1 MFQAQCWRESLELMP
16 RCPDDLSLAAVCG
29 YGEVWK
35 KTIQNHW
42 GPRMGSMA
50 TTASILACRLADLG
64 IGMLVGGAYHA
75 CWLWLFAG
83 RCLRGLDR

>member
-1 MFQAQCWRESLELMP
+1 MP

-42 GPRMGSMA
+42 GEPRMGSMA
-50 TTASILACRLADLG
+50 TTASALACHRTADLG
-64 IGMLVGGAYHA
+64 IGMLVGGAYHEVLVLA
-75 CWLWLFAG
+75 FCGEDVCGASWI
-83 RCLRGLDR
+83 DRWMDG

>member
-1 MFQAQCWRESLELMP
+1 MP

-42 GPRMGSMA
+42 GARMGSMA
-50 TTASILACRLADLG
+50 TTASVLACHRTADLG
-64 IGMLVGGAYHA
+64 IGMLVEEGKNMPETSHA
-75 CWLWLFAG
+75 CWLWLFAEKMLAG
-83 RCLRGLDR
+83 PHG